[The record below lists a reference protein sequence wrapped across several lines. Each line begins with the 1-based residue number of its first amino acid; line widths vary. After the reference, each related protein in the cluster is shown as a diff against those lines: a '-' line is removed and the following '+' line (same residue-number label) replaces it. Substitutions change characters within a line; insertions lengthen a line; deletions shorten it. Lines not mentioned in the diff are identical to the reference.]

1 MSMKKYFAIA
11 MAVLG
16 ALSCTK
22 ETVSK
27 NDDGT
32 DPQVGGL
39 RITVSTAEAISRV
52 SAGTEAEGKLPVLWQ
67 AGDQIAVIQ
76 DKGSASQK
84 VSIFQLVGAGGTA
97 SGEFEYVSGD
107 ASTELIKD
115 IVYPASAVDGSIPKA
130 QSYVEG
136 SFDPA
141 AALMTFHSDAGVAP
155 SAGFTLSH
163 AASFVCLQLKGKSGQ
178 SIASI
183 AAKVGD
189 ANYTLTCA
197 TPVALGE
204 TALPFYIAVPAAS
217 CDAEFVVTLSGGSTV
232 KKVSLGKEFQTG
244 KLHRFPECLV
254 IDRGDLFDGGLVFLT
269 NYDSNWVK
277 IVSLDQGSLAFS
289 TETTFQ
295 GTEVNP
301 DEGEANT
308 AILQALPTYATA
320 YPGPKW
326 CTDHGEGW
334 YMPSR
339 KEIVGL
345 INNVWGYAASEIIG
359 IGLDRFQ
366 NLLQYFGGDSLTEG
380 KSYMTCCEHQTD
392 GTKVFTVLMSTKK
405 TAAAYAK
412 TGSRPVRAVKK
423 VTI

>member
-1 MSMKKYFAIA
+1 MKKYFAIA
-11 MAVLG
+11 MAALV

-22 ETVSK
+22 ESVSK
-27 NDDGT
+27 KNDSSDS
-32 DPQVGGL
+32 QVDGL

-107 ASTELIKD
+107 ASTDLIKD
-115 IVYPASAVDGSIPKA
+115 IVYPASAVDGSIPQA

-155 SAGFTLSH
+155 TAGFTLSH
-163 AASFVCLQLKGKSGQ
+163 AASYVCLQLSGKSGQ
-178 SIASI
+178 SVTSI

-189 ANYTLTCA
+189 ANYTLTCSS
-197 TPVALGE
+197 PVALGE

-217 CDAEFVVTLSGGSTV
+217 CDAEFVVTLSGGSTI

-244 KLHRFPECLV
+244 KLHRFPESYV
-254 IDRGDLFDGGLVFLT
+254 IDRGDLFEGGIVFYT
-269 NYDSNWVK
+269 DYSANYLYTM
-277 IVSLDQGSLAFS
+277 SLDETTVAFS
-289 TETTFQ
+289 TENVSI
-295 GTEVNP
+295 GTAANPSEGLDNFALIQAMPNYPDAYPAAKWCADKGLGWYLPGRAELVKIWNNLFSATAVSGVNSIGSERSQALLSYYGGTQMAL
-301 DEGEANT
+301 DTYYQSCCENT
-308 AILQALPTYATA
+308 AEKVHQVKMNA
-320 YPGPKW
+320 
-326 CTDHGEGW
+326 
-334 YMPSR
+334 
-339 KEIVGL
+339 
-345 INNVWGYAASEIIG
+345 
-359 IGLDRFQ
+359 Q
-366 NLLQYFGGDSLTEG
+366 
-380 KSYMTCCEHQTD
+380 KSVYQQ
-392 GTKVFTVLMSTKK
+392 KK
-405 TAAAYAK
+405 SAERA
-412 TGSRPVRAVKK
+412 VRAVKK

>member
-1 MSMKKYFAIA
+1 MKKYFAIA
-11 MAVLG
+11 MAVLV

-244 KLHRFPECLV
+244 KLHRFPESYV
-254 IDRGDLFDGGLVFLT
+254 IDRGDLFEEGIVFQIE
-269 NYDSNWVK
+269 YASSYVMIMSVDE
-277 IVSLDQGSLAFS
+277 GSYAFS
-289 TETTFQ
+289 TEKVYRN
-295 GTEVNP
+295 TENSP
-301 DEGEANT
+301 QDGAGNT
-308 AILQALPTYATA
+308 AILQALENYSV
-320 YPGPKW
+320 YPAAKW
-326 CTDHGEGW
+326 CTDKGAGW
-334 YMPSR
+334 YMACR
-339 KEIVGL
+339 LELARIW
-345 INNVWGYAASEIIG
+345 NNLFAASGSIG
-359 IGLDRFQ
+359 YDRATA
-366 NLLQYFGGDSLTEG
+366 LLEYYGGKGVTDTYYHS
-380 KSYMTCCEHQTD
+380 CCEKDANTNW
-392 GTKVFTVLMSTKK
+392 TVRMRASKDNAPYNK
-405 TAAAYAK
+405 TAV
-412 TGSRPVRAVKK
+412 RPVRAVKK

>member
-1 MSMKKYFAIA
+1 MKKYFAIA
-11 MAVLG
+11 MAVLV

-130 QSYVEG
+130 QTYVGG

-244 KLHRFPECLV
+244 KLHRFPESYV
-254 IDRGDLFDGGLVFLT
+254 IDRGDLYEGGIVFYT
-269 NYDSNWVK
+269 DYSANYLYTM
-277 IVSLDQGSLAFS
+277 SLDEATVAFS
-289 TETTFQ
+289 TENVSI
-295 GTEVNP
+295 GTAQNP
-301 DEGEANT
+301 SEGLDNFALIQAMPNYPNAYPAAKWCADKGTGWYLPARAELNKIWNNLFAAT
-308 AILQALPTYATA
+308 GSVGADRSQALLTY
-320 YPGPKW
+320 Y
-326 CTDHGEGW
+326 
-334 YMPSR
+334 
-339 KEIVGL
+339 
-345 INNVWGYAASEIIG
+345 
-359 IGLDRFQ
+359 
-366 NLLQYFGGDSLTEG
+366 GGTQMALETYYQS
-380 KSYMTCCEHQTD
+380 CCESSA
-392 GTKVFTVLMSTKK
+392 TKVHHVKM
-405 TAAAYAK
+405 TAQKNVYQQNKSAERA
-412 TGSRPVRAVKK
+412 VRAVKK